1 MEKLSR
7 FLMGLG
13 LLVLCSCGG
22 ATYINLSSDLVN
34 FPIEGGEESINV
46 DADGSWEMA
55 SCPDWV
61 TTEIQEDGLIIKTG
75 ANETGESLQ
84 GDIVLKGKEG
94 VEVSIKVMQATKCS
108 HITPAEEAVDFDK
121 EGGTKTVNIDTDGAI
136 QVEAPE
142 GFTASYTDGVLSVT
156 AGANDGGKRSG
167 EISLTA
173 DDQSATIAVSQ
184 QGNICPRCN
193 GTGKVKCSKCGGKGF
208 YSSNSSHSGED
219 YGCKSCGGG
228 GVRYKYDMGW
238 WNGTFDGSMSYENH
252 GFHKGSGKMNCPDC
266 GGSGH

>member
-1 MEKLSR
+1 MKKLSK
-7 FLMGLG
+7 FLCGMG

-34 FPIEGGEESINV
+34 FPIEGGEESVNIE
-46 DADGSWEMA
+46 ADGSWEMA

-61 TTEIQEDGLIIKTG
+61 TTEVQDSTLVIKT
-75 ANETGESLQ
+75 ARNETGEIRQ

-94 VEVSIKVMQATKCS
+94 VEVSIKIAQATKCS
-108 HITPAEEAVDFDK
+108 HITPAEEAVEFDK

-142 GFTASYTDGVLSVT
+142 GFTASYADGVLAVT
-156 AGANDGGKRSG
+156 ADANDGGKRSG

-193 GTGKVKCSKCGGKGF
+193 GTGKVSCSRCRGRGYIDTGRDMLVGCSRCGGSGELDYDYYNDS
-208 YSSNSSHSGED
+208 YSS
-219 YGCKSCGGG
+219 YG
-228 GVRYKYDMGW
+228 Y
-238 WNGTFDGSMSYENH
+238 
-252 GFHKGSGKMNCPDC
+252 HKGSGRMACPDC
-266 GGSGH
+266 GGSGK